1 MIRIQAIW
9 LRFCTGLICL
19 LFFAC
24 SKNTISPQFEPE
36 ISNKTD
42 TFEFQAT
49 SVENISQTLQYT
61 WQNTGKVANIN
72 QANSLSSGTA
82 TITIKDASGA
92 EVYNKDLKENGTFV
106 SGEGTVGAWRIVVN
120 LSGVDGTLNFRAEK
134 RTQ

>member
-1 MIRIQAIW
+1 MIRTQAFWFRSCI
-9 LRFCTGLICL
+9 GLICL
-19 LFFAC
+19 LFLVC
-24 SKNTISPQFEPE
+24 SNNTISPKFEPE

-49 SVENISQTLQYT
+49 SVENVSQTLQYT
-61 WQNTGKVANIN
+61 WQNTGTVANIN

-82 TITIKDASGA
+82 TITIKDASGI

-106 SGEGTVGAWRIVVN
+106 SGEGTDGAWRIVVN
-120 LSGVDGTLNFRAEK
+120 LSGVDGTLNFRVEK